1 MVNKDKIFEPLLC
14 KIAESYRGQRD
25 SYYKIAALAK
35 KQGQIK
41 DQKEITVF
49 TEIASEKEQLFEE
62 IAERNIYLKKAKED
76 IIKALE
82 IKEFTISALREN
94 LDTPATN
101 ELLDVL
107 VETGDAIKEL
117 EKSEKENEENLKKI
131 LKLS

>member
-1 MVNKDKIFEPLLC
+1 MVNKDKIFEPLLY
-14 KIAESYRGQRD
+14 KIAESYRAQRD

-76 IIKALE
+76 IIKALKIE
-82 IKEFTISALREN
+82 EFTISALREN

-101 ELLDVL
+101 ELLDV
-107 VETGDAIKEL
+107 
-117 EKSEKENEENLKKI
+117 
-131 LKLS
+131 

>member
-1 MVNKDKIFEPLLC
+1 MVNKDKIFEPLLY
-14 KIAESYRGQRD
+14 KIAESYRVQRD

-49 TEIASEKEQLFEE
+49 TEIASKKEQLFEE

-76 IIKALE
+76 IIKALKIE
-82 IKEFTISALREN
+82 EFTISALREN